1 MKDIIAE
8 REMTMK
14 IEIVNKNMVTNDLC
28 KVLDYLLAANK
39 ASPSTVK
46 RLSRVA
52 QAFEKRVNTVMYF
65 QFNENEHT
73 LAMEYLRYHAL
84 EHDLALAAFVNAE
97 NTTSYVARFNKE
109 LKKLSNKNSIGLF
122 EKSSSEFKLRVYVG
136 VMTET
141 YETDVSLAVKLFC
154 Q

>member
-122 EKSSSEFKLRVYVG
+122 EKNSSEFKLRVYVG

>member
-1 MKDIIAE
+1 MDIIIIE
-8 REMTMK
+8 RKMAVK
-14 IEIVNKNMVTNDLC
+14 IELVNKDMVKKDLC
-28 KVLDYLLAANK
+28 KVLDYLLEANK

-52 QAFEKRVNTVMYF
+52 QTFEKRACTVIHF

-97 NTTSYVARFNKE
+97 NTTSYVAHFNKE
-109 LKKLSNKNSIGLF
+109 LKHLSNENSIGLF
-122 EKSSSEFKLRVYVG
+122 EKNSNEFKIRVYVG
-136 VMTET
+136 IMTET
-141 YETDVSLAVKLFC
+141 YETDVSLAAKLFC
-154 Q
+154 R

>member
-122 EKSSSEFKLRVYVG
+122 EKNSSEFKLRVYVG

-141 YETDVSLAVKLFC
+141 YEADVSLAVKLFC

>member
-1 MKDIIAE
+1 
-8 REMTMK
+8 MTMK

-122 EKSSSEFKLRVYVG
+122 EKNSSEFKLRVYVG

>member
-46 RLSRVA
+46 RLYRVA
-52 QAFEKRVNTVMYF
+52 QAFEKRVNTVLYF